1 MLRGTK
7 KKTAKRKST
16 KKVAKRVTKK
26 VAKRKTTRKN
36 PDDTSVG
43 RFQPYYNGKLTW
55 DKLEKLRDTARKI
68 DKLYTQR
75 KYDDAESEE
84 LKFIKKYGKL
94 ARLLIEEAQMRD
106 SPYA

>member
-1 MLRGTK
+1 MLKGTK

-16 KKVAKRVTKK
+16 KKVAKRTTKKK
-26 VAKRKTTRKN
+26 VAKRRN
-36 PDDTSVG
+36 PDNTSVG
-43 RFQPYYNGKLTW
+43 RFQPYYDGKLTW

-84 LKFIKKYGKL
+84 LKFIKKHGKL

-106 SPYA
+106 SSYA

>member
-1 MLRGTK
+1 MLKGTK

-16 KKVAKRVTKK
+16 KKVAKRTTKKK
-26 VAKRKTTRKN
+26 VAKRRN
-36 PDDTSVG
+36 PDNTSVG
-43 RFQPYYNGKLTW
+43 RFQPYYDGKLTW

-84 LKFIKKYGKL
+84 IGR
-94 ARLLIEEAQMRD
+94 AHV
-106 SPYA
+106 